1 MNRREELNMYDLEE
15 NELAFVMHNRGY
27 CGEGCDYCKAEYY
40 LGRWQEEEFEEN
52 IYGPA

>member
-1 MNRREELNMYDLEE
+1 MYDLEE